1 MSTGIPTFP
10 DAQQAQI
17 IRAHQRDLYHVSSL
31 REQTDTCSTVMA
43 WHVPFFTD
51 RKPQSHVGLGT
62 RWLARRDREVDLFVK
77 FVYYGMTVGRGIQTL
92 GEEYTNI
99 WQYSAFTGHSPPS
112 QWLRLALILIP
123 TIPPY
128 ILSRATEIV
137 SMSNHP
143 TLTSILKSLP
153 SMLGVLTEVNLAI
166 FYVSATYYSLVKRIL
181 RVKHLS
187 SIPDNP
193 DIQPPSYSL
202 LGILL
207 GIRLLHRLATSL
219 KQRYASEEPSAQKE
233 KEPAGAGTS
242 SSRESFLDDR
252 AVSTLIGPAD
262 PEADVSK
269 PAEDDGGTALDI
281 SSIPDTLRVG
291 RNCTLCL
298 EERTDSCATEC
309 GHLFCWTCIVGWGR
323 EKAECPLCRQ
333 SLNLSHLLP
342 IYNL

>member
-17 IRAHQRDLYHVSSL
+17 IRAHQRDLYHLSSL
-31 REQTDTCSTVMA
+31 REQTDSVLRS
-43 WHVPFFTD
+43 W
-51 RKPQSHVGLGT
+51 LGT
-62 RWLARRDREVDLFVK
+62 RWLTRRDREVDLFVK

-99 WQYSAFTGHSPPS
+99 WQYSAATGHAPPL

-123 TIPPY
+123 TVPPY
-128 ILSRATEIV
+128 ILSRATEFV
-137 SMSNHP
+137 SMSSHP
-143 TLTSILKSLP
+143 TLASILKGLP
-153 SMLGVLTEVNLAI
+153 STLQVLTEVNLAI
-166 FYVSATYYSLVKRIL
+166 FYFSATYYSLVKRIL
-181 RVKHLS
+181 GIRHLS

-193 DIQPPSYSL
+193 DIRPPSYSL

-207 GIRLLHRLATSL
+207 TIRLLHRLATSL
-219 KQRYASEEPSAQKE
+219 KQRFASEEPSAKKE
-233 KEPAGAGTS
+233 KEPVGTNIS
-242 SSRESFLDDR
+242 SSQESFLDDR
-252 AVSTLIGPAD
+252 AISSLIGPAD
-262 PEADVSK
+262 LEADTSRLT
-269 PAEDDGGTALDI
+269 EEDGGTALDI
-281 SSIPDTLRVG
+281 SSIPDALRAG

>member
-31 REQTDTCSTVMA
+31 REQTDTVLRIRDAMA
-43 WHVPFFTD
+43 D
-51 RKPQSHVGLGT
+51 KT
-62 RWLARRDREVDLFVK
+62 RQRSGPLREVCVLRDDCGSWYVSGACNNRLAECAMCKGV
-77 FVYYGMTVGRGIQTL
+77 QTL

-99 WQYSAFTGHSPPS
+99 WQYSASTGLSPPS

-128 ILSRATEIV
+128 ILSRATELV

-143 TLTSILKSLP
+143 TLASILKALP
-153 SMLGVLTEVNLAI
+153 STLGVLTEVNLAI
-166 FYVSATYYSLVKRIL
+166 FYVSATYYSLVKRVL
-181 RVKHLS
+181 RIKHLS

-193 DIQPPSYSL
+193 NIQPPSYSL

-207 GIRLLHRLATSL
+207 GIRLLHRLVTSL
-219 KQRYASEEPSAQKE
+219 KQRYAEEPSAKE
-233 KEPAGAGTS
+233 KEPAGASTS
-242 SSRESFLDDR
+242 SLRESFLDDR
-252 AVSTLIGPAD
+252 AVSTLIAPTD
-262 PEADVSK
+262 PEADASI
-269 PAEDDGGTALDI
+269 PTEDDGGTALDI
-281 SSIPDTLRVG
+281 LSIPDVLRAG

-309 GHLFCWTCIVGWGR
+309 GHLFCWTCIIGWGR

>member
-17 IRAHQRDLYHVSSL
+17 VRAHQRDLYHVSSL
-31 REQTDTCSTVMA
+31 REQTDSVLRS
-43 WHVPFFTD
+43 W
-51 RKPQSHVGLGT
+51 LGT
-62 RWLARRDREVDLFVK
+62 RWLTRRDREVDLFVK

-99 WQYSAFTGHSPPS
+99 WQYSASTGLSPPS

-128 ILSRATEIV
+128 ILFRVTELV

-143 TLTSILKSLP
+143 TLASILKGLP
-153 SMLGVLTEVNLAI
+153 STLGVLTEVNLAI

-181 RVKHLS
+181 RIKHLS
-187 SIPDNP
+187 SIPDNL
-193 DIQPPSYSL
+193 DIKPPSYSL

-207 GIRLLHRLATSL
+207 GIRLLHRLVTVM
-219 KQRYASEEPSAQKE
+219 KQRYAEEPSTKKG
-233 KEPAGAGTS
+233 KEPVSMSTAS
-242 SSRESFLDDR
+242 LRESFLDDR
-252 AVSTLIGPAD
+252 AVSTLITPTDPDAD
-262 PEADVSK
+262 ISTPT
-269 PAEDDGGTALDI
+269 EDDRGTALDI
-281 SSIPDTLRVG
+281 LSIADASRAG

-309 GHLFCWTCIVGWGR
+309 GHLFCWTCIIGWGR

>member
-31 REQTDTCSTVMA
+31 REQTDTVLRS
-43 WHVPFFTD
+43 W
-51 RKPQSHVGLGT
+51 LGT
-62 RWLARRDREVDLFVK
+62 RWLTRRDREVDLFVK
-77 FVYYGMTVGRGIQTL
+77 FVYYGMTVGRGVQTL

-99 WQYSAFTGHSPPS
+99 WQYSASTGLSPPS

-128 ILSRATEIV
+128 ILSRATELV

-143 TLTSILKSLP
+143 TLASILKALP
-153 SMLGVLTEVNLAI
+153 STSGVLTEVNLAI

-181 RVKHLS
+181 RIKHLS

-193 DIQPPSYSL
+193 NIQPPSYSL

-207 GIRLLHRLATSL
+207 GIRLLHRLVTSL
-219 KQRYASEEPSAQKE
+219 KQRYAEEPSAKE
-233 KEPAGAGTS
+233 KEPAGASTS
-242 SSRESFLDDR
+242 SLRESFLDDR
-252 AVSTLIGPAD
+252 AVSTLIAPTD
-262 PEADVSK
+262 PEADASI
-269 PAEDDGGTALDI
+269 PTEDDGGTALDI
-281 SSIPDTLRVG
+281 LSIPDVLRAG

-309 GHLFCWTCIVGWGR
+309 GHLFCWTCIIGWGR
-323 EKAECPLCRQ
+323 EKVR
-333 SLNLSHLLP
+333 LLHDDK
-342 IYNL
+342 I

>member
-31 REQTDTCSTVMA
+31 REQTDTVLRS
-43 WHVPFFTD
+43 W
-51 RKPQSHVGLGT
+51 LGT
-62 RWLARRDREVDLFVK
+62 RWLTRRDREVDFFVK

-99 WQYSAFTGHSPPS
+99 WQYSASTGLSPPS

-128 ILSRATEIV
+128 LLSRATELV

-143 TLTSILKSLP
+143 TLASILKGLP
-153 SMLGVLTEVNLAI
+153 SKLGVLTEVNLAI

-181 RVKHLS
+181 RIKHLS

-193 DIQPPSYSL
+193 NIQPPSYSL

-207 GIRLLHRLATSL
+207 GIRLLHRLVTTL
-219 KQRYASEEPSAQKE
+219 KQRYAEEPSAKKG
-233 KEPAGAGTS
+233 KEPASTS
-242 SSRESFLDDR
+242 TLSSRESFLDDR
-252 AVSTLIGPAD
+252 AVSTLIAPTD
-262 PEADVSK
+262 PEADAST
-269 PAEDDGGTALDI
+269 PTEDDRGTALDI
-281 SSIPDTLRVG
+281 SSIPDALRAG

-298 EERTDSCATEC
+298 EERTYSCATEC
-309 GHLFCWTCIVGWGR
+309 GHLFCWTCIIGWGR

>member
-1 MSTGIPTFP
+1 MSTGILTFP

-31 REQTDTCSTVMA
+31 REQTDTVLRS
-43 WHVPFFTD
+43 W
-51 RKPQSHVGLGT
+51 LGT
-62 RWLARRDREVDLFVK
+62 RWLTRRDREVDLFVK

-99 WQYSAFTGHSPPS
+99 WQYSTSTGLSPPS

-128 ILSRATEIV
+128 FLSRATELV
-137 SMSNHP
+137 STSNHP
-143 TLTSILKSLP
+143 TLASILKGLP
-153 SMLGVLTEVNLAI
+153 STLRVLTEVNLAI

-181 RVKHLS
+181 RIKHLS
-187 SIPDNP
+187 SIHDNP
-193 DIQPPSYSL
+193 NIPPPSYSL

-207 GIRLLHRLATSL
+207 GIRLLHHLVTTL
-219 KQRYASEEPSAQKE
+219 KQRYAEEPSAKKG
-233 KEPAGAGTS
+233 KEPASTGTP

-252 AVSTLIGPAD
+252 AVSTLIAPTD
-262 PEADVSK
+262 PEADAST
-269 PAEDDGGTALDI
+269 PTEDDRGTALDI
-281 SSIPDTLRVG
+281 SSIPDALRAG

-333 SLNLSHLLP
+333 SLDLSHLLP